1 MSNKINSKF
10 KKTISLIISS
20 SLVVFSVIPNVL
32 AKDISINNID
42 KNTKE
47 NYDNKK
53 INNNASTG
61 YINIQENSNEK
72 FNLNNFKKNHRFL
85 YKFGKYSLYAGIIN
99 KVGKYGKLALREVC
113 RRAYRAWYLRD
124 VVTKIDGYSEEEINQ
139 HLNEEIEKYK
149 NREKNIFKIDEKLI
163 KKADKRVLLL
173 TLMKLN
179 YLFDKYNKFTKDLIE
194 YKNKKTGNDK
204 EFLLRLG
211 SFKDDG
217 IISFIFEARTETD
230 LGGFAFANLSNFK
243 EDLYQYKKAL
253 KSGLRSPHNMDELID
268 YIITHEFGHAIE
280 YLYIINTQNLDIPKI
295 RGMGIIDL
303 YKIAEE
309 AQKMKKEKNHWMYKL
324 KDAADSIKEE
334 ICKNVASNLIS
345 RYGMTASTEFFAEAF
360 AHLECSNKEN
370 INEIGKNTEKFIVEK
385 MKYLLPENSKFFNNK
400 NNQ

>member
-53 INNNASTG
+53 IDNNASTN
-61 YINIQENSNEK
+61 YINIKENSNEK
-72 FNLNNFKKNHRFL
+72 FSFNNFKKNHPSL
-85 YKFGKYSLYAGIIN
+85 YKFGKYGLWSMGIYTVC
-99 KVGKYGKLALREVC
+99 KCTKLAYRE
-113 RRAYRAWYLRD
+113 WYLKD
-124 VVTKIDGYSEEEINQ
+124 VVTKIDNYSKEKINQ
-139 HLNEEIEKYK
+139 HLNKEIEKYK
-149 NREKNIFKIDEKLI
+149 DRERNIFKIDEKLI
-163 KKADKRVLLL
+163 EKADKRVLLL

-217 IISFIFEARTETD
+217 IVSFIFEARTETD